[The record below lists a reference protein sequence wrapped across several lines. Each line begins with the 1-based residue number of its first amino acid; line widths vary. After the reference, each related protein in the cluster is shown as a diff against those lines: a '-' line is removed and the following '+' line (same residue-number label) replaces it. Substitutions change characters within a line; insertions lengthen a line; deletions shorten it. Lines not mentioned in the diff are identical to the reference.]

1 MNTDQDRIAWV
12 DVFKFFGIWA
22 IYIGHFGAK
31 AGKVYPFVFTYHVPM
46 FFFVAGFFSARYLK
60 DTPLVFIKK
69 KTLQLMLPYVFFSL
83 GALAVFTL
91 QNSWEFPEIRSAFIS
106 ALFGIRNQV
115 FAGSLWFIPCLYLM
129 VIGDYFIR
137 KLVKPQ
143 ALVLVIATSIFI
155 ISQTLLPNNPALKPS
170 WFMNIDSALYYYVY
184 YVLGAVLFPLIAK
197 DPTDTIHK
205 TVSVALAIVSAMVTV
220 ITFILGSAWFLGK
233 ITAVFPIISI
243 FPLVSAFFNVII
255 ALVIIY
261 FNVVIAKIFA
271 HVLVLGELGRETLV
285 FCGTEDVT
293 KNILSQAL
301 AMFDLKL
308 RLITPL
314 ITVLF
319 SLICLLVSNYTL
331 VRFLNTY
338 FPWAVGKINI
348 SPRLSQQN
356 SSESH
361 EIDNK

>member
-1 MNTDQDRIAWV
+1 
-12 DVFKFFGIWA
+12 
-22 IYIGHFGAK
+22 
-31 AGKVYPFVFTYHVPM
+31 
-46 FFFVAGFFSARYLK
+46 
-60 DTPLVFIKK
+60 
-69 KTLQLMLPYVFFSL
+69 MLPYVFFSL
-83 GALAVFTL
+83 GVLAVFTL
-91 QNSWEFPEIRSAFIS
+91 QNSWEFPEIKSAFIS
-106 ALFGIRNQV
+106 TLFGIRNQV

-143 ALVLVIATSIFI
+143 ALVLVIAIVAFI

-197 DPTDTIHK
+197 DPTDTIQK
-205 TVSVALAIVSAMVTV
+205 TVSVTLAIASSIVTV
-220 ITFILGSAWFLGK
+220 ITFILGSHWFLGK
-233 ITAVFPIISI
+233 ITAVIPIIST
-243 FPLVSAFFNVII
+243 FPLASAFFNMLI
-255 ALVIIY
+255 ALIIIY
-261 FNVVIAKIFA
+261 FNVVVAKLFA

-285 FCGTEDVT
+285 FCGTEDVM
-293 KNILSQAL
+293 KNIFSQAL

-338 FPWAVGKINI
+338 FPWVVGKIK
-348 SPRLSQQN
+348 PTPQP
-356 SSESH
+356 
-361 EIDNK
+361 

>member
-1 MNTDQDRIAWV
+1 LTFLNSSE
-12 DVFKFFGIWA
+12 FGQSISV
-22 IYIGHFGAK
+22 IFGAK

-46 FFFVAGFFSARYLK
+46 FFFAAGFFSARYLK

-91 QNSWEFPEIRSAFIS
+91 QNSWEFPEIKSAFIS
-106 ALFGIRNQV
+106 TLFGIRNQV

-137 KLVKPQ
+137 KLIKPQ
-143 ALVLVIATSIFI
+143 ALVLVIAIGAFI

-205 TVSVALAIVSAMVTV
+205 TVSIALAIVSAMVTL

-233 ITAVFPIISI
+233 ITAVFPIIST
-243 FPLVSAFFNVII
+243 FQLATAFFNVII

-261 FNVVIAKIFA
+261 FNVLQNVATFWCWANWGAKRWSFA
-271 HVLVLGELGRETLV
+271 EQKML
-285 FCGTEDVT
+285 
-293 KNILSQAL
+293 
-301 AMFDLKL
+301 
-308 RLITPL
+308 
-314 ITVLF
+314 
-319 SLICLLVSNYTL
+319 
-331 VRFLNTY
+331 
-338 FPWAVGKINI
+338 
-348 SPRLSQQN
+348 
-356 SSESH
+356 
-361 EIDNK
+361 